1 MAADAAVE
9 IAARPIPQEPM
20 VNFSPSPPDA
30 LQLITLLFFSQVY
43 DYQPWNVQEFRLDRF
58 FTFNI
63 SEPSPRRLCA
73 RISTHAWC

>member
-20 VNFSPSPPDA
+20 VTISPFLSDA
-30 LQLITLLFFSQVY
+30 LQLMNIALFPQVY

-73 RISTHAWC
+73 RISTHAWR